1 MDKTVLKQVL
11 VGNQHEVKRLHFL
24 TTLFFLFAVNVAAS
38 DWMKNLPDNVYLSQ
52 LSLPGT
58 HDSGTGNGINPAFM
72 AAFAQC
78 QDITLGQQ
86 WAAGVRAFDLRPC
99 VKDDYININ
108 HGITATNL
116 RFDDALFQ
124 LRDSLQAHPS
134 EFAFVHYHYDN
145 DFDNDRDKYLP
156 LLQELLSR
164 DDLKDFLVPFR
175 RDLTLGDVRGKMLLI
190 SRQSYADYPYTG
202 GFIRN
207 WTSALDWDAQT
218 SGSITGMDNDI
229 DSSAP
234 LYMQDYYNVDWTS
247 EGFQK
252 KADAVTQL
260 LEWST
265 THKTESPEDVVWV
278 MNYTSAYPGFV
289 STADGYRE
297 NATHSNA
304 AVIDYLSTHEAGPT
318 GVVFMDFCVDES
330 NGKVTRGQELINA
343 LVENNYKCLGNASTA
358 ISTNTSEAPKRLIGI
373 YSVNGTRL
381 SAPQPGEVNIMR
393 YSDGTVKKMLIR
405 L

>member
-1 MDKTVLKQVL
+1 M
-11 VGNQHEVKRLHFL
+11 KRLHFL
-24 TTLFFLFAVNVAAS
+24 SALFLFAANVTAS

-58 HDSGTGNGINPAFM
+58 HDSGTGNGVNPAFM

-86 WAAGVRAFDLRPC
+86 WSAGIRAFDLRPC

-116 RFDDALFQ
+116 RFDDAIFQ
-124 LRDSLQAHPS
+124 LRDSLKAHPS
-134 EFAFVHYHYDN
+134 EFAFVHCHYDN
-145 DFDNDRDKYLP
+145 GFDKDRDKYTV
-156 LLQELLSR
+156 LLNELLSR
-164 DDLKDFLVPFR
+164 DDLKEYLVPFR

-190 SRQSYADYPYTG
+190 SRQNYADYPYTG
-202 GFIRN
+202 GFIRD
-207 WTSALDWDAQT
+207 WTSSLDWNAQT
-218 SGSITGMDNDI
+218 SGRLTGMDDDI

-247 EGFQK
+247 DGFQK

-265 THKTESPEDVVWV
+265 THKTESPQDVVWV

-304 AVIDYLSTHEAGPT
+304 AAIDYLSTHEAGPT

-330 NGKVTRGQELINA
+330 NGRATRGQELINA

-358 ISTNTSEAPKRLIGI
+358 IATNTVEASKRLIGI
-373 YSVNGTRL
+373 YSANGTRL
-381 SAPQPGEVNIMR
+381 LAPQPGEVNIMR
-393 YSDGTVKKMLIR
+393 YSDGSTEKKLIHHH
-405 L
+405 